1 LGLIN
6 DFLPLYLLRLHLLS
20 EIFKFIVRGEILS
33 DTECNFQERDV
44 SGEGFS
50 PITGQIKR
58 MMIEP

>member
-1 LGLIN
+1 MIFYHCIYY
-6 DFLPLYLLRLHLLS
+6 DFIYYVRYSNLLS
-20 EIFKFIVRGEILS
+20 GGEILS